1 MKCNL
6 FRLFPT
12 EPTGSLIKIK
22 NITFFEKDIEIKH
35 FLEHIVDV
43 CIIFADSAKNEA
55 CALLHSREEALH
67 LMKLYKVIFKNMIFF
82 SSNKQNMEIEIFNQE
97 EERIFWKD
105 VKRHNVK
112 FYVCKQRGQTG

>member
-35 FLEHIVDV
+35 FLEHIVACFHDYNDLR
-43 CIIFADSAKNEA
+43 IHFNNEA

-112 FYVCKQRGQTG
+112 FYVW